1 MPRVMSTMRVL
12 ADQIEDA
19 LDAHQMKPITREA
32 GVRDAD
38 LVAACND
45 VIALRADDDAPP
57 PCRGLGHLRATCARA
72 TEPPIR

>member
-32 GVRDAD
+32 GVRDAP

-45 VIALRADDDAPP
+45 VIAL
-57 PCRGLGHLRATCARA
+57 
-72 TEPPIR
+72 

>member
-32 GVRDAD
+32 GARDAH

-45 VIALRADDDAPP
+45 VIAAADGATPP
-57 PCRGLGHLRATCARA
+57 PCRGLGRLRATRARA
-72 TEPPIR
+72 TETPIR